1 MGLGLETGIPQTLWS
16 HHCVRLPSTAELPES
31 LCKEILEEVAPLQLE
46 KSEMEQVPQ

>member
-16 HHCVRLPSTAELPES
+16 HHCVWLPSTAERRS
-31 LCKEILEEVAPLQLE
+31 LSAKRDFVEVAPLQLG